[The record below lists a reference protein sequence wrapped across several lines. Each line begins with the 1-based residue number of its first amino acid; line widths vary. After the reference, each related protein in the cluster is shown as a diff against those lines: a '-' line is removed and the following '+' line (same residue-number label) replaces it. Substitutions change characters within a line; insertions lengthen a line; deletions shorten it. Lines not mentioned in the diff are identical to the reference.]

1 MVYLAIAL
9 ALILG
14 VLLGYVLAHR
24 HVGDPEALRNEC
36 ARLRQE
42 LDTKSDA
49 LAEAQQDRARL
60 EERVNAA
67 HVVQE
72 ELDRA
77 IEHAHGLLEA
87 KVSTTMKSYTDE
99 LTTRAEQAFSATAK
113 TSFDTVVKPVDEEL
127 KRLNLELRD
136 LQDNRRQQF
145 GALDKS
151 LVDLMTIHLPQ
162 LRQQTESLVKA
173 LRQPAVRGGW
183 GEVQLRRV
191 IELAGMTRY
200 CDFEEQPTFTDDAGR
215 SRPDV
220 IVRLPGNRCIAIDAK
235 APLDAF
241 LRMTEAETDEER
253 ISLRAEHAHQL
264 EVMVRDLA
272 SRRYAERLDNSLD
285 FVVLFLPG
293 EAFLSA
299 ALAAKPSLLEEAFT
313 QSVIIASPTTLLPLL
328 KAVAFGWRSEAL
340 EQNAAQIAAIG
351 HELYQRLG
359 VFRDHLAKMGS
370 GLATAVKAY
379 NDGVGS
385 LERRV
390 LPSAR
395 RFLEHGVDGKDGEL
409 DELDLVNESVRMT
422 ESPRT
427 AEALRRTGALRTAEH
442 STAPRAH
449 DTTEVST
456 PSVSE
461 IAADAQPPD
470 AILVDGTPP
479 TSDDA

>member
-1 MVYLAIAL
+1 MVYLGLLLSLVLGIL
-9 ALILG
+9 A
-14 VLLGYVLAHR
+14 GYLVGQR
-24 HVGDPEALRNEC
+24 HQSGQESLDAEC
-36 ARLRQE
+36 QRLRQE
-42 LDTKSDA
+42 LETKTDA
-49 LAEAQQDRARL
+49 LSQALQERARL
-60 EERVNAA
+60 EERLSAA
-67 HVVQE
+67 TIMQE
-72 ELDRA
+72 EFHRS
-77 IEHAHGLLEA
+77 IEHIHALLET

-99 LTTRAEQAFSATAK
+99 LANRAEKAFSTTAK
-113 TSFDTVVKPVDEEL
+113 SSFDLIVKPVDDEL
-127 KRLNLELRD
+127 KRLNAELRD

-145 GALDKS
+145 GALGKS
-151 LVDLMTIHLPQ
+151 LEDLMTIHLPQ
-162 LRQQTESLVKA
+162 LRQQTNNLVKA

-191 IELAGMTRY
+191 IELSGMTRY
-200 CDFEEQPTFTDDAGR
+200 CDFEEQPTLTDDAGR

-220 IVRLPGNRCIAIDAK
+220 VIHLPGNRCIAVDAK

-253 ISLRAEHAHQL
+253 LALRATHAHQL
-264 EVMVRDLA
+264 EEMVRNLA
-272 SRRYAERLDNSLD
+272 SRHYAERLDNSLD

-293 EAFLSA
+293 EAFLSE

-340 EQNAAQIAAIG
+340 EHNAAQIAAIG

-359 VFRDHLAKMGS
+359 VFRDHLAKMGG
-370 GLATAVKAY
+370 GLSTAVKAY

-409 DELDLVNESVRMT
+409 DELDLVSDSLRM
-422 ESPRT
+422 SPPP
-427 AEALRRTGALRTAEH
+427 LI
-442 STAPRAH
+442 
-449 DTTEVST
+449 D
-456 PSVSE
+456 PS
-461 IAADAQPPD
+461 P
-470 AILVDGTPP
+470 
-479 TSDDA
+479 